1 MVDYKQTDIGCI
13 PKDWDVKKL
22 GSILQSTQL
31 GGNYPNTESITKYPL
46 IKMGNLARGYIDL
59 SKIEYVSNGII
70 PTYRDKLSY
79 GNVIFNTRNTLD
91 LVGKVSIWRDELQSA
106 YFNSNIMRLKFKKQF
121 VSSDFF
127 INNIFNSKNLISQLR
142 NIATGTTSVAA
153 IYTRDLI
160 NIQIPLP
167 PLKEQKAIAE
177 VLSDTDALIT
187 TLEKRIAK
195 KRNIKQGAMQKLLTP
210 QDDWEVKKLGEIA
223 EITSAGVDKKI
234 NPNETQVA
242 LLNYMD
248 VYKRDY
254 IFRNELNHNVTAP
267 FSKKINCNVKK
278 SDIFLLPSSETR
290 TDIGTCA
297 ISMEDMDGVV
307 YSYHI
312 FRLRYLIDIDELF
325 GMFML
330 KTQSF
335 LNQSEMLCEGSGK
348 RYVVSMN
355 KFRSMEVYYPK
366 LKTEQTRIATI
377 LSDMDS
383 EIDLLE
389 KKLSKT
395 KELKQ
400 GLMQQL
406 LTGKIRL
413 V

>member
-167 PLKEQKAIAE
+167 PLKEQEAIAE
-177 VLSDTDALIT
+177 VLSDADALIT
-187 TLEKRIAK
+187 ALEKRIAK
-195 KRNIKQGAMQKLLTP
+195 KRLIKQGAMQKLLSP
-210 QDDWEVKKLGEIA
+210 KDDWEVKKLGEVASI
-223 EITSAGVDKKI
+223 IKGKGLPKSALVVEGKYKCIHYGELFIKYKEKIIEYLSYTDKKDDCFYSKRNDVLMPTSDVTPNGLATASCVLEDNVIIGGDILVIRIPENVI
-234 NPNETQVA
+234 NG
-242 LLNYMD
+242 
-248 VYKRDY
+248 
-254 IFRNELNHNVTAP
+254 IFL
-267 FSKKINCNVKK
+267 SYSIKK
-278 SDIFLLPSSETR
+278 SREQVMKLVTGST
-290 TDIGTCA
+290 
-297 ISMEDMDGVV
+297 V
-307 YSYHI
+307 YHI
-312 FRLRYLIDIDELF
+312 Y
-325 GMFML
+325 
-330 KTQSF
+330 
-335 LNQSEMLCEGSGK
+335 GSDMANFVFK
-348 RYVVSMN
+348 
-355 KFRSMEVYYPK
+355 YPK
-366 LKTEQTRIATI
+366 IEEQNRIATI
-377 LSDMDS
+377 LSDIDN
-383 EIDLLE
+383 EIDALE
-389 KKLSKT
+389 KKLAKT
-395 KELKQ
+395 KKLKQ